1 MKKFLLTVHSRST
14 WWFSN
19 NQEALGKSRIKRLLK
34 SDYSK
39 DCKLKRSIIT
49 IRNVDNLCCAR
60 ALAVG
65 LAMVQRHPKLKQ
77 TKQGKNIQK
86 ELPVELCRKAN
97 VAFGPLWVGGNCA
110 FSGYPQ

>member
-1 MKKFLLTVHSRST
+1 MNSITANVCVFTETTKGSGKVK
-14 WWFSN
+14 
-19 NQEALGKSRIKRLLK
+19 NQKAFKVL
-34 SDYSK
+34 DYSK

-77 TKQGKNIQK
+77 IKLGKNIQK
-86 ELPVELCRKAN
+86 ELAVELCRNAN
-97 VAFGPLWVGGNCA
+97 VAFGQRTPLWGV
-110 FSGYPQ
+110 